1 MQTSGA
7 HFANHPEPHQ
17 QGTEVRSRA
26 ELPAS
31 TGEPTGILVRYA
43 ATSSEADTAAALLA
57 NQYWTQDFSLALMA
71 RAHLGSQ
78 AWVVACESDDRIVG
92 SARAVS
98 DGARFAWLMDVIVA
112 PEQRGRGI
120 GQALVRALLEHPALR
135 GVAYIGLRTR
145 DAHGL
150 YTKFGFI
157 SEPGSA
163 VQMGLKR
170 AQP

>member
-1 MQTSGA
+1 
-7 HFANHPEPHQ
+7 
-17 QGTEVRSRA
+17 
-26 ELPAS
+26 
-31 TGEPTGILVRYA
+31 
-43 ATSSEADTAAALLA
+43 
-57 NQYWTQDFSLALMA
+57 MA

-78 AWVVACESDDRIVG
+78 AWVVACERDERIVG

-112 PEQRGRGI
+112 PEHRGRGI
-120 GQALVRALLEHPALR
+120 GQALVHALLEHPVLR

-150 YTKFGFI
+150 YTRFGFV
-157 SEPGSA
+157 SEPGSP

-170 AQP
+170 GQP